1 MSSLSTLLLIIFFLI
16 FLKRNYDKKFWVILL
31 YLVASFL
38 TDIFIEFKFDRFYCC
53 SFFTWVE
60 YGIFSYFFYLTFNTP
75 SFKRLVAWL
84 FPFFTVVL
92 IYCVINDYKS
102 TNNFDYL
109 SSSFE
114 SILLIIISIL
124 FFYEQIT
131 NPEVAFLYSSKTFWI
146 ICAILIYMS
155 ATLFLFISSS
165 LPSESMANNPF
176 WLINTVAT
184 IIKNLLFGIA
194 FSKPIIWT
202 IDTSSHS
209 LNKLKLRHQHNG
221 SISGDFQKK

>member
-16 FLKRNYDKKFWVILL
+16 FLKRNYDKKYWVILL
-31 YLVASFL
+31 YSVASL
-38 TDIFIEFKFDRFYCC
+38 ITDIFIELGFDRFYCC
-53 SFFTWVE
+53 SFFTWIE
-60 YGIFSYFFYLTFNTP
+60 YGFFSYFFYLTFNTP

-84 FPFFTVVL
+84 FPFFTVAL

-131 NPEVAFLYSSKTFWI
+131 KPEVAFLYSSKTFWI

-155 ATLFLFISSS
+155 ATLLLFISSS
-165 LPSESMANNPF
+165 LLSENMVNNPF
-176 WLINTVAT
+176 WKINSVAT
-184 IIKNLLFGIA
+184 IIKNILLGYAI
-194 FSKPIIWT
+194 SKPIIMT
-202 IDTSSHS
+202 IDTSSHD
-209 LNKLKLRHQHNG
+209 LNKLKLRH
-221 SISGDFQKK
+221 